1 MSCSPNELDLRSLK
15 PKMRSNF
22 KFIAIVLFIGTA
34 ILACSSH
41 SESQLDLR
49 GKVKRLV
56 LDNGMTFLLLKRDGA
71 PTFSSQLVVKVGS
84 IEEEPGESG
93 LAHFFEH
100 MAFKG
105 TNKIGTQDF
114 AKEKP
119 ILDEV
124 LKVGTEIARM
134 KKAGKKPGEYA
145 GLQKKLR
152 ELETKENTYTVKN
165 EFFNI
170 LQKNGAHDLNA
181 ATSADFTMYYTSLP
195 ANKLELWAYLE
206 SERLLHRVPR
216 EFFTEVD
223 VVHEERRMSVDNTP
237 EGRLFEAYL
246 AAGFRVSPYRILT
259 VGKAED
265 IQSYTP
271 AAAQKFFDRY
281 YIPARMVGVLVGN
294 FNIAEAKDIIHR
306 YFDKIPTRKDTAG
319 LFAAEKF
326 VPGEVRRVI
335 VDEEVP
341 PRFYLGYHRP
351 AYPHADD
358 IVFDVVQSL
367 LCEGETARLH
377 RKIVIEDS
385 LAEAVDCYATFPG
398 ERLDS
403 LFTFDALPLGSH
415 TNSEVHEAIRREINR
430 LATFG
435 PSDEE
440 LIVVKNRID
449 AEIIYAMQTNS
460 GLAELLGYFET
471 LTGGWEYLYELQ
483 EKTHKVTRDDVKRVL
498 KTYFVSEREVSAYL
512 E

>member
-1 MSCSPNELDLRSLK
+1 MVDSLL
-15 PKMRSNF
+15 KMRSNF
-22 KFIAIVLFIGTA
+22 KFITVIFFICTA
-34 ILACSSH
+34 ILACHSH
-41 SESQLDLR
+41 PASQLDLR

-84 IEEEPGESG
+84 IEEELGESG

-105 TNKIGTQDF
+105 TDKIGTKDF
-114 AKEKP
+114 QKEKP
-119 ILDEV
+119 ILDEI
-124 LKVGTEIARM
+124 LQVGTEIAFM
-134 KKAGKKPGEYA
+134 KKAGKKPQEYA
-145 GLQKKLR
+145 GLEKKR
-152 ELETKENTYTVKN
+152 RALEAKENTYTVKN
-165 EFFNI
+165 EFFNV
-170 LQKNGAHDLNA
+170 LQKNGANDLNA
-181 ATSADFTMYYTSLP
+181 ATSADFTVYYTSLP

-223 VVHEERRMSVDNTP
+223 VVHEERRMSVDNSP

-246 AAGFRVSPYRILT
+246 AAGFKTSPYRILT
-259 VGKAED
+259 VGRAED

-271 AAAQKFFDRY
+271 EAAQKFFDRY
-281 YIPARMVGVLVGN
+281 YIPSRMVGVLVGN
-294 FNIAEAKDIIHR
+294 FNLAEAQDIIRR
-306 YFDKIPTRKDTAG
+306 YFDKIPARKDTVRP
-319 LFAAEKF
+319 FAPERF
-326 VPGEVRRVI
+326 IPGEKRHVTVKG
-335 VDEEVP
+335 EAT

-351 AYPHADD
+351 AYPHPDD

-367 LCEGETARLH
+367 LCEGETARLYK
-377 RKIVIEDS
+377 KIVLEDG

-415 TNSEVHEAIRREINR
+415 TNAEVHDAIHRE
-430 LATFG
+430 LSQLMAEG
-435 PSDEE
+435 PSDKE
-440 LIVVKNRID
+440 LTVVKNRID
-449 AEIIYAMQTNS
+449 AEIVYAMENND
-460 GLAELLGYFET
+460 GLASLLGYYET

-483 EKTHKVTRDDVKRVL
+483 KRTHDVTGDDVKRVL